1 MSKLPLGVITQ
12 MRDDFAVLIL
22 THGRPDSVVTLR
34 MLKAC
39 GYTGRWYLVCD
50 DEDKSLSKYI
60 ENFGKHRV
68 LVFSKD
74 EAARLVDQF
83 DNAKDRRT
91 ITWARNK
98 SFELARD
105 VGIRYFVQLEDDYPV
120 ISYRWIGQ
128 KPGAD
133 KADYHGWVIRSLDK
147 VFAAMVRF
155 MEDTS
160 AATIAMSQGGDHF
173 GGKHSP
179 NAAVKFMRKAMNSF
193 VFDTE
198 RPVQFLGRLND
209 DVNTY
214 VYWGRRGRL
223 FFTFTPLQLQQE
235 PTQTISGGT
244 SELYKSIGTYAKS
257 FYSVMV
263 APSCVKVSM
272 MGRTDRRIHHKI
284 TWNNAV
290 PKIVSEDLRRPR
302 R

>member
-1 MSKLPLGVITQ
+1 
-12 MRDDFAVLIL
+12 MRDDFAVFIL

-50 DEDKSLSKYI
+50 DEDKTLSKYI

-98 SFELARD
+98 SFELARE
-105 VGIRYFVQLEDDYPV
+105 VGIRYFIQLEDDYPV
-120 ISYRWIGQ
+120 MSYRWVGQ

-133 KADYHGWVIRSLDK
+133 NADYHGWVIRSLDK
-147 VFAAMVRF
+147 VFDAMVRF
-155 MEDTS
+155 MDSTP
-160 AATIAMSQGGDHF
+160 AVTIAMSQGGDHF
-173 GGKHSP
+173 GGKHSS

-214 VYWGRRGRL
+214 IYWGRRGHL

-235 PTQTISGGT
+235 PTQTVSGGT

-272 MGRTDRRIHHKI
+272 MGKTDKRLHHSI
-284 TWNNAV
+284 SWNHAV
-290 PKIVSEDLRRPR
+290 PKIVNEDLRKPR
-302 R
+302 K

>member
-1 MSKLPLGVITQ
+1 
-12 MRDDFAVLIL
+12 MRDDFAVFIL
-22 THGRPDSVVTLR
+22 THGRPDSVDTVR
-34 MLKAC
+34 MIKNC
-39 GYTGRWYLVCD
+39 GYTGPWYLVCD
-50 DEDKSLSKYI
+50 DEDKSLPKYI
-60 ENFGKHRV
+60 KNFGNERV
-68 LVFSKD
+68 LVFSKN

-98 SFELARD
+98 SFELAREM
-105 VGIRYFVQLEDDYPV
+105 GIKYFVQLEDDYP
-120 ISYRWIGQ
+120 IMSYRWVGK

-133 KADYHGWVIRSLDK
+133 KSDYHGWVIRNLDN

-155 MEDTS
+155 MESTP
-160 AATIAMSQGGDHF
+160 AMTIAMSQGGDHF

-179 NAAVKFMRKAMNSF
+179 NASVKFMRKAMNSF
-193 VFDTE
+193 VFDTN

-214 VYWGRRGRL
+214 VYWGRRGYL

-235 PTQTISGGT
+235 QTQTVPGGT

-263 APSCVKVSM
+263 APSCVKVAM
-272 MGRTDRRIHHKI
+272 MGRTEKRLHHKI
-284 TWNNAV
+284 SWNLAV
-290 PKIVSEDLRRPR
+290 PKIISEELKKNAK
-302 R
+302 